1 MHRQGSIRTERI
13 KLRHQDI
20 NYYVEYQQGKM
31 NQSDYLSRHGKP
43 FSTLPE
49 NQQMESDELY
59 NLLYTLHTT
68 SVIDETGIPSIEK
81 CTTMQT
87 VLCKLLEIIKF
98 GKTWIPRK
106 VSKDLQ
112 KFKPILDEIIITG
125 NNILLKSDRTILPE
139 KLQK

>member
-1 MHRQGSIRTERI
+1 MRIERI
-13 KLRHQDI
+13 KLCHQDI

-49 NQQMESDELY
+49 NEQMESDELY
-59 NLLYTLHTT
+59 SLLYTLHTT
-68 SVIDETGIPSIEK
+68 SVIDQIGIPSIAK
-81 CTTMQT
+81 CTTEDP

-98 GKTWIPRK
+98 GKTWIPRTA
-106 VSKDLQ
+106 SKDLQ
-112 KFKPILDEIIITG
+112 KFRPILDEITITG
-125 NNILLKSDRTILPE
+125 NNILLKSHRTVLPE